1 MPETAQDAGEVFRRL
16 ATVEREM
23 ATIVTT
29 IGGVSEAISRIE
41 RHQEALAHRQAN
53 QGKAN
58 WPVVIT
64 AAGAV
69 LTLLVFYTGMVSG
82 PIAERQTLTSQFLQ
96 KQITDLHGRMDRHS
110 EADLERSR
118 ELAAEIKKAT
128 ADRFTRSDFD
138 RYLDRQAARGD

>member
-1 MPETAQDAGEVFRRL
+1 MPETMRDAGEVFRRL

-29 IGGVSEAISRIE
+29 IGGVSEAINRIE
-41 RHQEALAHRQAN
+41 RHQEALAHRQAS

-96 KQITDLHGRMDRHS
+96 KQITDLHQRMDRLTVAS
-110 EADLERSR
+110 AERDQDMSAKI
-118 ELAAEIKKAT
+118 EKAT